1 MRFRFRKLLPVLTLT
16 VFALA
21 QPVVLA
27 QIPGLPSVK
36 PAAAPSP
43 VETQEDSDARLL
55 SWAKDAKAAFAK
67 VNVPDSD
74 LNLPEG
80 ITPGELLDYR
90 RDLEQINLGVTRFQ
104 NVRQGL
110 PDAAK
115 AKEEAAAAAENWKGF
130 VEKPP
135 YSMLRLDEL
144 VNQREAIDS
153 KNKTY
158 LSSLDLFGRTL
169 TGVVADLGK
178 AEEQARQLQADI
190 GDNPAGEAAARWRAE
205 AAQTRFRLLTMR
217 GKFLEGNIAL
227 LRTQSEAATIQL
239 GLLDK
244 QISTAR
250 KQSVLGEDDLAKVKK
265 TTEDRQAAVRKEL
278 AALRKRQ
285 QEAAG
290 VRAKQQAAL
299 DLILKAVP
307 EGAQPEPT
315 PELQLARVRLEAA
328 ETRVSTLQT
337 LTEYLDSLEQLES
350 YVPEG
355 YQNRRAALDAGNKME
370 RTAPLQNLQSA
381 YDRLTAW
388 ETVLGN
394 ELSSLQAN
402 IGEQE
407 SRASMVTAD
416 DPRLVPLSDVRAA
429 LWERQAMLQRVVHG
443 VTAQR
448 KMIGR
453 WIAEFNDPNVKRP
466 LGERISDGAG
476 AAWAAVKRAW
486 RFEVFKFDET
496 TVGAD
501 GEVVKREK
509 GVPLGKFFIGISF
522 FLIAYF
528 IATRITNRV
537 RGAIVSRGH
546 IADAQARTIG
556 NWLMLVVAFLLL
568 TMTLHFL
575 SIPITVFAFFGGALA
590 IGIGFGSQTLIKNF
604 ISGIIVLFERKIRVG
619 DIVDV
624 GGLSGSITEINTRS
638 SVLRSGDGKETLVP
652 NSYFLENRVTNLT
665 LSNRRVRR
673 TISIGVTYGSQVQL
687 VISTLK
693 ECVERHGL
701 ILKEPAPV
709 VTLDDFGDKALVFIL
724 YFWTEFNDKTN
735 GDVVSSDIRLMI
747 EKRFTELG
755 ITLAGADQE
764 LSIRMTK
771 PLEMGWPPQ
780 STAP

>member
-1 MRFRFRKLLPVLTLT
+1 MTFRFRKLFPVLTLT
-16 VFALA
+16 AIAFV

-27 QIPGLPSVK
+27 QIPGLPSLK
-36 PAAAPSP
+36 PAAAAPA
-43 VETQEDSDARLL
+43 ETPETLDNQVQ
-55 SWAKDAKAAFAK
+55 SWVKDAKAAFAK
-67 VNVPDSD
+67 VNVPDTD
-74 LNLPEG
+74 LHLPEG
-80 ITPGELLDYR
+80 ISPGELLDYR
-90 RDLEQINLGVTRFQ
+90 RDLEQILLSVARFQ
-104 NVRQGL
+104 NIRQSL

-115 AKEEAAAAAENWKGF
+115 AKEEASAAAENWKGF
-130 VEKPP
+130 SEKPP
-135 YSMLRLDEL
+135 YSMLKLDEL
-144 VNQREAIDS
+144 VNQRDAIDS

-158 LSSLDLFGRTL
+158 LSSQALFGRTL
-169 TGVVADLGK
+169 TGVINDLRT
-178 AEEQARQLQADI
+178 AEEQSRQLQAAI
-190 GDNPAGEAAARWRAE
+190 GVDPANEAAARWRAE
-205 AAQTRFRLLTMR
+205 AGETRFRLLTLR
-217 GKFLEGNIAL
+217 GTFLEGNINL
-227 LRTQSEAATIQL
+227 LKSQSEAASLQL

-244 QISTAR
+244 QISEMR
-250 KQSVLGEDDLAKVKK
+250 KKAILSDNDLAQVRKA
-265 TTEDRQAAVRKEL
+265 TDDRQAALRKEL
-278 AALRKRQ
+278 AGVRKRQ
-285 QEAAG
+285 QEAAS
-290 VRAKQQAAL
+290 VRAKQQSAL
-299 DLILKAVP
+299 DQILKTIP
-307 EGAQPEPT
+307 EGSSAEPT
-315 PELQLARVRLEAA
+315 PELQLARVRVEAA
-328 ETRVSTLQT
+328 ETRANTLQSIA
-337 LTEYLDSLEQLES
+337 EYFDSLEQLET

-355 YQNRRAALDAGNKME
+355 YQNRKKVLDARNKME
-370 RTAPLQNLQSA
+370 RVTPLQNLDAA
-381 YDRLTAW
+381 YDRLSAW

-394 ELSSLQAN
+394 ELTAIQAN

-407 SRASMVTAD
+407 ARASLVSAD
-416 DPRLVPLSDVRAA
+416 DPRLIPLSDVRAA
-429 LWERQAMLQRVVHG
+429 LWEKQAIMQRAVHA

-448 KMIGR
+448 RMIAR
-453 WIAEFNDPNVKRP
+453 WVAEFKDPNVSRP
-466 LGERISDGAG
+466 WNERISDS
-476 AAWAAVKRAW
+476 AASGWDAVKRAW

-496 TVGAD
+496 TIGAA
-501 GEVVKREK
+501 GLPVTVPK
-509 GVPLGKFFIGISF
+509 GVPLGKFVIGILF
-522 FLIAYF
+522 FLVSYF
-528 IATRITNRV
+528 IATRIANRMRGIIV
-537 RGAIVSRGH
+537 RRGH

-624 GGLSGSITEINTRS
+624 GGLSGSVTEINTRS

-652 NSYFLENRVTNLT
+652 NSFFLENRVTNLT

-693 ECVERHGL
+693 ECVDRHGL
-701 ILKEPAPV
+701 ILKEPAPI
-709 VTLDDFGDKALVFIL
+709 VTLDDFGDKALVFML